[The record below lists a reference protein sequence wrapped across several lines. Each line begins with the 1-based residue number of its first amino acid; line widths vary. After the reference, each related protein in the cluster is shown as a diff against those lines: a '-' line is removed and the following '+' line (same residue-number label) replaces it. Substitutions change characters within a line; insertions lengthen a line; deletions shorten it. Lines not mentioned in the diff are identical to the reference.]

1 VGSEVWRGVL
11 GFNIEA
17 FGISHPGKVRT
28 RNEDAMAVEPGKGLV
43 VVADGMGGAPSGH
56 IASAMAVQETTRSLH
71 RGETMRDAYAAAHAR
86 VKEMAESGTE
96 YAGMGTTLTALKVD
110 TETGTFV
117 LGHVGDS
124 RAYHLS
130 QGILFHRTT
139 DHTLVRSM
147 VDQGKLPASAERDH
161 PMGHILTRAVGIDG
175 EFEPQIVKGALSA
188 GDRFLLCSD
197 GLVRVFEDE
206 EIGTWL
212 RDLAVEDMESSV
224 EGLVDE
230 ANERG
235 APDNVTVALL
245 VVGS

>member
-1 VGSEVWRGVL
+1 
-11 GFNIEA
+11 
-17 FGISHPGKVRT
+17 
-28 RNEDAMAVEPGKGLV
+28 MAVEPGKGLV
-43 VVADGMGGAPSGH
+43 VVADGMGGAPSGDV
-56 IASAMAVQETTRSLH
+56 ASALAVQEATRSLH
-71 RGETMRDAYAAAHAR
+71 RGETMRQAYTAAHAKVR
-86 VKEMAESGTE
+86 AKSEGGSEF
-96 YAGMGTTLTALKVD
+96 AGMGTTLTALKVD
-110 TETGTFV
+110 VEDGTFV

-161 PMGHILTRAVGIDG
+161 PMGHILTRAVGIEGD
-175 EFEPQIVKGALSA
+175 FEPQIVKGALTE

-197 GLVRVFEDE
+197 GLVRVFQDE

-212 RDLAVEDMESSV
+212 RELSHDDLESAVEQ
-224 EGLVDE
+224 LVDE
-230 ANERG
+230 ANRRG

-245 VVGS
+245 VVDS

>member
-1 VGSEVWRGVL
+1 M
-11 GFNIEA
+11 GFRINA
-17 FGISHPGKVRT
+17 FGISHPGRVRS
-28 RNEDAMAVEPGKGLV
+28 RNEDALAVEPGKGLV
-43 VVADGMGGAPSGH
+43 VVADGMGGAPSGDV
-56 IASAMAVQETTRSLH
+56 ASALAVQEITRSLH
-71 RGETMRDAYAAAHAR
+71 RGETMRQAYGAAHAKVR
-86 VKEMAESGTE
+86 EMSEGGPE

-110 TETGTFV
+110 VEEGTFV

-175 EFEPQIVKGALSA
+175 DLEPQIVKGALSE

-197 GLVRVFEDE
+197 GLVRVFRDE
-206 EIGTWL
+206 EIGEWL
-212 RDLAVEDMESSV
+212 RGLSPDDLESAVEQLV
-224 EGLVDE
+224 EE
-230 ANERG
+230 ANRRG

-245 VVGS
+245 VVLDLR